1 MALALCML
9 CASALAA
16 DTQLQV
22 EKQDA
27 DEWRGMIQQT
37 AVGDTLYLLANGD
50 SQQTYLFRWTEDMPQ
65 AEQMAV
71 GLCYAGGYSSMEE
84 LEQYAQYQKENN
96 DQTLDTV
103 HGIGAM
109 FAYEGKLCALNPLN
123 GLVFSIEVKDGQT
136 VYTDLATI
144 KAWRL
149 RGIPWC
155 IWRRTG
161 LSRARTIDCCSS
173 A

>member
-1 MALALCML
+1 MVLALCML

-65 AEQMAV
+65 AEQIAA
-71 GLCYAGGYSSMEE
+71 GLCYASGYSSMED
-84 LEQYAQYQKENN
+84 LEQ
-96 DQTLDTV
+96 
-103 HGIGAM
+103 
-109 FAYEGKLCALNPLN
+109 
-123 GLVFSIEVKDGQT
+123 
-136 VYTDLATI
+136 
-144 KAWRL
+144 
-149 RGIPWC
+149 
-155 IWRRTG
+155 
-161 LSRARTIDCCSS
+161 S